1 MGTLYRFS
9 DAWCS
14 DQAAPA
20 RAPIDNRPGRG
31 DPDGVTAPSLSHTIE
46 IRVRFGETDPYG
58 VAYFAAILD
67 YFKRGMDEFLRSR
80 GLSPDLAYRNPKRN
94 YGFPVVATSCRYR
107 APVRF
112 DDLLML
118 RTRVVRTEKTG
129 ATFGFSL
136 FRTETGKDIL
146 AAEGRISCRSID
158 ASWTPIPLPAELKT
172 ILSAR

>member
-1 MGTLYRFS
+1 MS
-9 DAWCS
+9 
-14 DQAAPA
+14 
-20 RAPIDNRPGRG
+20 
-31 DPDGVTAPSLSHTIE
+31 PSLSHTIE

-58 VAYFAAILD
+58 VAYFAAVLD

-80 GLSPDLAYRNPKRN
+80 GLPPDLAYRNPKRN
-94 YGFPVVATSCRYR
+94 FGFPVVATACRYR

-118 RTRVVRTEKTG
+118 RTRVVRVEKSG

-136 FRTETGKDIL
+136 FRTEAGKDLL

-158 ASWTPIPLPAELKT
+158 ASWTSIPLPAELKS

>member
-1 MGTLYRFS
+1 M
-9 DAWCS
+9 
-14 DQAAPA
+14 
-20 RAPIDNRPGRG
+20 
-31 DPDGVTAPSLSHTIE
+31 APSLPHSIE

-80 GLSPDLAYRNPKRN
+80 G
-94 YGFPVVATSCRYR
+94 FPVVAAACRYR

-118 RTRVVRTEKTG
+118 RTRVVRVVNNG

-136 FRTETGKDIL
+136 FRTEAGKETL

-158 ASWTPIPLPAELKT
+158 ASWTPIPLPTELKAV
-172 ILSAR
+172 LSAR

>member
-1 MGTLYRFS
+1 M
-9 DAWCS
+9 
-14 DQAAPA
+14 AP
-20 RAPIDNRPGRG
+20 P
-31 DPDGVTAPSLSHTIE
+31 LSHTIE
-46 IRVRFGETDPYG
+46 VRVRFGETDPYG

-80 GLSPDLAYRNPKRN
+80 GLPPDLAYRNPKRN
-94 YGFPVVATSCRYR
+94 YGFPVVATACRYR

-118 RTRVVRTEKTG
+118 RTRVVRVEKSG

-136 FRTETGKDIL
+136 FRTEAGKDIL

-158 ASWTPIPLPAELKT
+158 ASWTPVPLPAELNN

>member
-1 MGTLYRFS
+1 MPTPL
-9 DAWCS
+9 
-14 DQAAPA
+14 
-20 RAPIDNRPGRG
+20 
-31 DPDGVTAPSLSHTIE
+31 THTIE

-80 GLSPDLAYRNPKRN
+80 GLSPGLAYRNRKRN
-94 YGFPVVATSCRYR
+94 YGFPVVASHCRFR
-107 APVRF
+107 SPVRF

-118 RTRVVRTEKTG
+118 RTRIVRVERSG

-136 FRTETGKDIL
+136 FRTEAGKEVL

-158 ASWTPIPLPAELKT
+158 VSWTPIPLPAELKN
-172 ILSAR
+172 ILSPR